1 MKGYDEYNTI
11 LLPPRKA
18 GDQLPAEL
26 LEYFYEQEKAKE
38 DNEKKRVEEAAKPLD
53 DQLRSS
59 QMEMQ
64 TSPPFEL
71 SHSALDDETA
81 AEEPTTAPQD
91 TTEITKGLSV
101 KKLMF
106 YRRHSC
112 SATGK
117 N

>member
-26 LEYFYEQEKAKE
+26 LEYFNEQEKAKE
-38 DNEKKRVEEAAKPLD
+38 DNEKKRVEAAAKPFD
-53 DQLRSS
+53 DQLRTS

-64 TSPPFEL
+64 TSPPSEL

-101 KKLMF
+101 K
-106 YRRHSC
+106 
-112 SATGK
+112 
-117 N
+117 